1 MDAETSSNGG
11 GADAAVEELIF
22 SEKAE
27 GYLRGRRNGVLLLGK
42 VVDVVKGP
50 ITDLVESM
58 EELQALSTED
68 FTSLVADSWL
78 QQTGKPMH
86 ALVAARIKQWME
98 GDASEGGKQVST
110 RPDNNDSA
118 LRGALG
124 AGGGVGV
131 GVVNATFAALNAGS
145 DGAILMQDIGE
156 EAGGNA
162 GMLSGVGQAMS
173 IVAKSDCVGQ
183 SLSIGEIIAFSASLE
198 KGKCVEIHEIASEVY
213 ATDPRGWE
221 VVRRC
226 CKYDESTFSKLLARG
241 MEGFAELLGM
251 LLDLARDL
259 AATKKTQQSVLLS
272 TFINEGQSGFKG
284 DQKSFVA
291 YLRAYR
297 RLYAGRGLP
306 VMWDER
312 MAVRARN
319 DTREAAGPSLSKAEV
334 QAIVKESSSQQV
346 AQLKREIETL
356 KARRPAGGGGGGES
370 ADAKAKKLAGT
381 KCFKCHKKG
390 HLAANCPE
398 AEVAEAA
405 DEE

>member
-1 MDAETSSNGG
+1 MM
-11 GADAAVEELIF
+11 ADRN
-22 SEKAE
+22 
-27 GYLRGRRNGVLLLGK
+27 YL
-42 VVDVVKGP
+42 
-50 ITDLVESM
+50 
-58 EELQALSTED
+58 ED
-68 FTSLVADSWL
+68 ED
-78 QQTGKPMH
+78 
-86 ALVAARIKQWME
+86 
-98 GDASEGGKQVST
+98 
-110 RPDNNDSA
+110 
-118 LRGALG
+118 
-124 AGGGVGV
+124 
-131 GVVNATFAALNAGS
+131 
-145 DGAILMQDIGE
+145 
-156 EAGGNA
+156 GGNA

-183 SLSIGEIIAFSASLE
+183 SLTLAQIIAFSASLE
-198 KGKCVEIHEIASEVY
+198 KGKCVEIHEIVSEVY
-213 ATDPRGWE
+213 ATDPRGWD

-241 MEGFAELLGM
+241 VDGFAELLGM

-272 TFINEGQSGFKG
+272 TWINEGQSGFKG
-284 DQKSFVA
+284 DTKSFVA

-319 DTREAAGPSLSKAEV
+319 ETREAAGPSLSKAEV

-356 KARRPAGGGGGGES
+356 KARRPTGGGGGGDS
-370 ADAKAKKLAGT
+370 ADARAKKLAGQ

>member
-1 MDAETSSNGG
+1 MSNGG
-11 GADAAVEELIF
+11 GTDTAVEELIL
-22 SEKAE
+22 SEQILE
-27 GYLRGRRNGVLLLGK
+27 YLGGLRNGVRLLNK
-42 VVDVVKGP
+42 VVSVVKVP
-50 ITDLVESM
+50 LTDLVETM
-58 EELQALSTED
+58 EEVHALSTAD
-68 FTSLVADSWL
+68 FTSLVAESWL
-78 QQTGKPMH
+78 QETGKPMH
-86 ALVAARIKQWME
+86 ALVAARIKQWLE
-98 GDASEGGKQVST
+98 GGAAEGGKQIAT

-118 LRGALG
+118 LRGALDAG
-124 AGGGVGV
+124 GGGGVGV
-131 GVVNATFAALNAGS
+131 VNSTFAALNAGS
-145 DGAILMQDIGE
+145 DGAILMGDIGE
-156 EAGGNA
+156 ETGGNA

-183 SLSIGEIIAFSASLE
+183 SLSLGEIIAFSASLE
-198 KGKCVEIHEIASEVY
+198 KGKCVEIHEIVSEVY
-213 ATDPRGWE
+213 ATDPRGWD

-241 MEGFAELLGM
+241 VDGFAELLGM

-272 TFINEGQSGFKG
+272 TWINEGQSGFKG
-284 DQKSFVA
+284 DTKSFVA

-319 DTREAAGPSLSKAEV
+319 ETREAAGPSLSKAEV

-356 KARRPAGGGGGGES
+356 KARRPTGGGGGGDS
-370 ADAKAKKLAGT
+370 ADARAKKLAGQ